1 VPVSPTENVIR
12 FGLFELDLKSGQLRK
27 NGSRI
32 RIPQQPIQVLALLL
46 ERPGD
51 VVTRE
56 ELRQR
61 LWSPD
66 TFVDF
71 DHGLNKSV
79 QKLRDALGD
88 SAESPRFIETMPR
101 VGYRFIAPVKEAVR
115 PAIQEPDEQTGNHFV
130 AAPISDQ
137 SALISQTKP
146 QTKPQTKSRTNPVW
160 LLLAGCV
167 AVLLIGAGWL
177 AHRRQERER
186 QTAPILSLAVL
197 PLDNLSGN
205 HEQDYFADGM
215 TDELTTMLAKNS
227 TLRIVSRTSAMQYK
241 RASRPLPEIAQA
253 LRVDGVVEGSVER
266 SGDKVH
272 MTLQLIQGS
281 SDTHVWAESYDRDA
295 NNMGSLLDEAAM
307 AIAKKTNSAVAERA
321 PTRYVN
327 PEAHDAYMRGEH
339 LWHSE
344 NSSDKAKNYFQKA
357 VELQPDYASGWL
369 GLSQYYGS
377 SLLNG
382 SINPSEALAP
392 MEAAAQKAV
401 ELDGSLPDARIAL
414 CGSIFFRERDW
425 ARADRECVRA
435 IDLDPRYASGYHMR
449 ARLFGAVN
457 RHEEGIAQEK
467 ISTELDPSGD
477 QWGLARSYL
486 WARKYDLGIADAL
499 QRLESSPRNASTL
512 ENLAALYR
520 CKGMYKEAAQ
530 AWEDML
536 SARGDEVS
544 ASSVRRAFAEG
555 GYTAVVRWKLADLK
569 KQSLQHYVSPVL
581 FALAHAQLE
590 QREET
595 LGSLEEA
602 YRGRD
607 PLLLW
612 VQNDPAYDFVHS
624 DERYRAIIKGMGLPP
639 AY

>member
-32 RIPQQPIQVLALLL
+32 RIPQQPLQVLGLLL
-46 ERPGD
+46 ERPGE

-88 SAESPRFIETMPR
+88 LAESPRFIETIPR
-101 VGYRFIAPVKEAVR
+101 VGYRFIAPVNGGVR
-115 PAIQEPDEQTGNHFV
+115 PGIQEPGEQMGNHF
-130 AAPISDQ
+130 AAGTISDQ
-137 SALISQTKP
+137 RASSSE
-146 QTKPQTKSRTNPVW
+146 TKSRTNPVW
-160 LLLAGCV
+160 LLLAGCT
-167 AVLLIGAGWL
+167 AVLLIAAGWM
-177 AHRRQERER
+177 AHRKQERER
-186 QTAPILSLAVL
+186 QMAPMLSLAVL
-197 PLDNLSGN
+197 PLDNLSGD

-215 TDELTTMLAKNS
+215 TDELTTMLAKDS

-241 RASRPLPEIAQA
+241 GAPRPLREIAQA
-253 LRVDGVVEGSVER
+253 LGVDGVVEGSVER

-272 MTLQLIQGS
+272 MTLQLIQGA

-295 NNMGSLLDEAAM
+295 NNVASLPEEAAM
-307 AIAKKTNSAVAERA
+307 AIAKKTNSSVAERT
-321 PTRYVN
+321 PVRYVN

-339 LWHSE
+339 FWYSE
-344 NSSDKAKNYFQKA
+344 SSSDKAKDYFQKA

-369 GLSQYYGS
+369 GLSQYYGG

-382 SINPSEALAP
+382 SMNPREGLAP

-401 ELDGSLPDARIAL
+401 ELDGSLPDAHIAL
-414 CGSIFFRERDW
+414 CGSIFFMEHDW

-435 IDLDPRYASGYHMR
+435 IELDPRYSSAYHMR
-449 ARLFGAVN
+449 ARLFAAVN
-457 RHEEGIAQEK
+457 RHEEGVAQEK
-467 ISTELDPSGD
+467 MATELDPSGD
-477 QWGLARSYL
+477 QWGMARSYL
-486 WARKYDLGIADAL
+486 WARTYDLGIADARL
-499 QRLESSPRNASTL
+499 RLESSPRNAETL
-512 ENLAALYR
+512 ETLVALYR

-544 ASSVRRAFAEG
+544 AASVRRAFAGG
-555 GYTAVVRWKLADLK
+555 GYAAVVRWKLADLK
-569 KQSLQHYVSPVL
+569 KQSLQHYVSPVF

-595 LGSLEEA
+595 LRSLEEA

-612 VQNDPAYDFVHS
+612 VQDDPAYDFVHS
-624 DERYRAIIKGMGLPP
+624 DERYRAIVKGMGLPP

>member
-12 FGLFELDLKSGQLRK
+12 FGLFELDLKSGQLSK
-27 NGSRI
+27 NGSRL
-32 RIPQQPIQVLALLL
+32 RIAQQPVQLLVLLL
-46 ERPGD
+46 ERPGE

-56 ELRQR
+56 QLRQR

-88 SAESPRFIETMPR
+88 SAESPRFIETIPR
-101 VGYRFIAPVKEAVR
+101 VGYRFIAPVVGPGR
-115 PAIQEPDEQTGNHFV
+115 QEPDEQTEDHI
-130 AAPISDQ
+130 AQEPISDQ
-137 SALISQTKP
+137 SAFISQKKP
-146 QTKPQTKSRTNPVW
+146 KTNPAGF
-160 LLLAGCV
+160 LLTGCV
-167 AVLLIGAGWL
+167 AVLLIGIGWL
-177 AHRRQERER
+177 AHRKDERARQM
-186 QTAPILSLAVL
+186 APILSLAVL
-197 PLDNLSGN
+197 PLDNLSGD

-215 TDELTTMLAKNS
+215 TDELTTMLAKDS

-241 RASRPLPEIAQA
+241 GVHRPLREIAQA
-253 LRVDGVVEGSVER
+253 LGVDGVVEGSVER
-266 SGDKVH
+266 TGDKVH

-281 SDTHVWAESYDRDA
+281 SDTHVWAESYDREA
-295 NNMGSLLDEAAM
+295 NNKVLLTEEAAM
-307 AIAKKTNSAVAERA
+307 AIANKTNSAVRERA
-321 PTRYVN
+321 PARYVN
-327 PEAHDAYMRGEH
+327 PEAHDAYLRGEYF
-339 LWHSE
+339 WHSE
-344 NSSDKAKNYFQKA
+344 NSSDKAKSYFQKA
-357 VELQPDYASGWL
+357 VELEPDYASGWV

-382 SINPSEALAP
+382 HMNPNEGLAP

-401 ELDGSLPDARIAL
+401 ELDGTLADAHIAL

-435 IDLDPRYASGYHMR
+435 IELDPKYQSAYHMR

-467 ISTELDPSGD
+467 IATELDPAGD
-477 QWGLARSYL
+477 QWGMARSYL
-486 WARKYDLGIADAL
+486 WARKYDLGIVDARL
-499 QRLESSPRNASTL
+499 RLESSPRNAQTL
-512 ENLAALYR
+512 EILAALYR

-530 AWEDML
+530 AWEAML

-544 ASSVRRAFAEG
+544 AASVRRAFAEG
-555 GYTAVVRWKLADLK
+555 GYTGLVRWKLADLK
-569 KQSLQHYVSPVL
+569 KQSRQQYVSPVL
-581 FALAHAQLE
+581 FALAYAELE
-590 QREET
+590 QPEQT
-595 LGSLEEA
+595 LSSLEEA

-612 VQNDPAYDFVHS
+612 VQDDPAYDFVHS
-624 DERYRAIIKGMGLPP
+624 DQRYRAIIKQMGLPP

>member
-1 VPVSPTENVIR
+1 MSVSPTENVIR
-12 FGLFELDLKSGQLRK
+12 FGLFELELKSGQLRK

-32 RIPQQPIQVLALLL
+32 RIPRQPAQVLALLL
-46 ERPGD
+46 ERPGE

-66 TFVDF
+66 TFIDF
-71 DHGLNKSV
+71 DHALNKSV

-88 SAESPRFIETMPR
+88 SAESPRFIETIPR
-101 VGYRFIAPVKEAVR
+101 VGYRFIAPVKENARRV
-115 PAIQEPDEQTGNHFV
+115 IEELDEQTGDELP
-130 AAPISDQ
+130 AEPASDKNT
-137 SALISQTKP
+137 LILPTEPRTK
-146 QTKPQTKSRTNPVW
+146 TGW
-160 LLLAGCV
+160 LLVAGCM
-167 AVLLIGAGWL
+167 AALLMGAGWL
-177 AHRRQERER
+177 AYTKHERE
-186 QTAPILSLAVL
+186 QQIAPVHSLAVL
-197 PLDNLSGN
+197 PLDNLSGD

-215 TDELTTMLAKNS
+215 TDELTTMLAKDS
-227 TLRIVSRTSAMQYK
+227 TLRIVSRTSAMQYR
-241 RASRPLPEIAQA
+241 RATRPLPEIAQA
-253 LRVDGVVEGSVER
+253 LGVDGVVEGSVER

-281 SDTHVWAESYDRDA
+281 SDAHVWAESYDRDA
-295 NNMGSLLDEAAM
+295 NNTVSLLNEAAM
-307 AIAKKTNSAVAERA
+307 AIAKKTNSAVAERPPA
-321 PTRYVN
+321 RYVN

-339 LWHSE
+339 LWYSE
-344 NSSDKAKNYFQKA
+344 NNSDKAKDYFQRA
-357 VELQPDYASGWL
+357 VELEPDYALGWL

-377 SLLNG
+377 NLLNG
-382 SINPSEALAP
+382 RMNPMEGLVP

-401 ELDGSLPDARIAL
+401 ELDGSLPDPHIAL
-414 CGSIFFRERDW
+414 CGSIFFKEHDW
-425 ARADRECVRA
+425 ARADRECMRA
-435 IDLDPRYASGYHMR
+435 IDLDPRYASAYRMR

-457 RHEEGIAQEK
+457 RHDEGIAQEK
-467 ISTELDPSGD
+467 IATELDPSGD

-486 WARKYDLGIADAL
+486 WARKYDLGIADARL
-499 QRLESSPRNASTL
+499 RLESSPHNAKTL

-520 CKGMYKEAAQ
+520 CKGMYEEAAQ
-530 AWEDML
+530 AWEDMF

-555 GYTAVVRWKLADLK
+555 GYTAVVRWNLADLK

-581 FALAHAQLE
+581 LALAHAQLQ

-595 LGSLEEA
+595 LNSLEEA
-602 YRGRD
+602 YRSRD

-612 VQNDPAYDFVHS
+612 VQDDPAYDFVHS
-624 DERYRAIIKGMGLPP
+624 DERYRSVIKGMGLQP

>member
-12 FGLFELDLKSGQLRK
+12 FGLFELDLKSWQLRK

-32 RIPQQPIQVLALLL
+32 RISQQPVQVLAQLL
-46 ERPGD
+46 ERPGE

-61 LWSPD
+61 LWPPD

-88 SAESPRFIETMPR
+88 SAESPRFIETIPR
-101 VGYRFIAPVKEAVR
+101 VGYRFIAPVTRGA
-115 PAIQEPDEQTGNHFV
+115 QLGTSEPDEQTANHIPV
-130 AAPISDQ
+130 EPISDQ
-137 SALISQTKP
+137 STLVS
-146 QTKPQTKSRTNPVW
+146 QTKSRTNAGW
-160 LLLAGCV
+160 LWLAACV
-167 AVLLIGAGWL
+167 AMLLVGAGWM
-177 AHRRQERER
+177 AHRKQGRDGKM
-186 QTAPILSLAVL
+186 APIHSLAVL
-197 PLDNLSGN
+197 PLNNLSGD

-215 TDELTTMLAKNS
+215 TDELTTMLAKDS

-241 RASRPLPEIAQA
+241 GASRPLPEIAQA
-253 LRVDGVVEGSVER
+253 LGVDGVVEGSVER

-281 SDTHVWAESYDRDA
+281 SDTHVWADSYDGNT
-295 NNMGSLLDEAAM
+295 NNVGSLPEEAAM

-321 PTRYVN
+321 PMRYVN
-327 PEAHDAYMRGEH
+327 PEAHDAYLRGEH
-339 LWHSE
+339 FWYSE
-344 NSSDKAKNYFQKA
+344 NGNEKAKIYFQKA
-357 VELQPDYASGWL
+357 VELQPDYAAGWL
-369 GLSQYYGS
+369 GLSQYYGGGM
-377 SLLNG
+377 LDGHLNPKEG
-382 SINPSEALAP
+382 LAP

-401 ELDGSLPDARIAL
+401 ELDGSFPDAHIAL
-414 CGSIFFRERDW
+414 CGSTFFKEHDW

-435 IDLDPRYASGYHMR
+435 IELDPRYSSAYHMR
-449 ARLFGAVN
+449 ARIFAAVN

-467 ISTELDPSGD
+467 IATELSPSGYE
-477 QWGLARSYL
+477 WGLARSYL
-486 WARKYDLGIADAL
+486 WARKYDLGIANARL
-499 QRLESSPRNASTL
+499 RLESSPRNAHTL
-512 ENLAALYR
+512 ETLAALYR

-530 AWEDML
+530 AWADTF

-544 ASSVRRAFAEG
+544 AASVRRAFAEG
-555 GYTAVVRWKLADLK
+555 GYPAVVRWKLADLK
-569 KQSLQHYVSPVL
+569 KQSMQRYVSPVL
-581 FALAHAQLE
+581 FALEHAQLQ

-595 LGSLEEA
+595 LSSLEEA
-602 YRGRD
+602 YAARD

>member
-12 FGLFELDLKSGQLRK
+12 FGLFELDLKSGQLSK

-32 RIPQQPIQVLALLL
+32 RIPQQPVQVLALLL
-46 ERPGD
+46 ERPD
-51 VVTRE
+51 EVVRRE

-88 SAESPRFIETMPR
+88 SAESPRFIETIPR
-101 VGYRFIAPVKEAVR
+101 VGYRFIAPVVR
-115 PAIQEPDEQTGNHFV
+115 PRIQEPDEQTENDF
-130 AAPISDQ
+130 AREPISDQ

-146 QTKPQTKSRTNPVW
+146 RTNLVG
-160 LLLAGCV
+160 LLMAGCV
-167 AVLLIGAGWL
+167 AVLLIGVGWL
-177 AHRRQERER
+177 AHRKQERER
-186 QTAPILSLAVL
+186 QMAPILSLAVL
-197 PLDNLSGN
+197 PLDNLSGDR
-205 HEQDYFADGM
+205 EQDYFADGM
-215 TDELTTMLAKNS
+215 TDELTTMLAKDS

-241 RASRPLPEIAQA
+241 GVHRPLREIAQA
-253 LRVDGVVEGSVER
+253 LGVDGVVEGSVER

-295 NNMGSLLDEAAM
+295 NNMVSLPDEAAM
-307 AIAKKTNSAVAERA
+307 AIAKKTDSAVAERA
-321 PTRYVN
+321 PSRYVN

-339 LWHSE
+339 FWFSE
-344 NSSDKAKNYFQKA
+344 DSSDKAKNYFQKA
-357 VELQPDYASGWL
+357 VELQPDYASGWV
-369 GLSQYYGS
+369 GLSQYYGKG
-377 SLLNG
+377 LLNG
-382 SINPSEALAP
+382 HMNPREGLAP

-401 ELDGSLPDARIAL
+401 ELDGSLPDAHIAL

-435 IDLDPRYASGYHMR
+435 IDLDPKYLSGYHMR

-457 RHEEGIAQEK
+457 RHDEGIAQEK
-467 ISTELDPSGD
+467 IATELDPSGD

-486 WARKYDLGIADAL
+486 WARKYDLGIVDARL
-499 QRLESSPRNASTL
+499 RLESSPRNAETL
-512 ENLAALYR
+512 EILAALYR

-530 AWEDML
+530 AWEAML

-544 ASSVRRAFAEG
+544 AASVRRAFAEG
-555 GYTAVVRWKLADLK
+555 GYAAVVRWKLADLK
-569 KQSLQHYVSPVL
+569 KQSLQQYVSPVF

-595 LGSLEEA
+595 LSSLEEA
-602 YRGRD
+602 YRELD

-612 VQNDPAYDFVHS
+612 IQDDPAYDFVHS
-624 DERYRAIIKGMGLPP
+624 DERYRAIIKGMGLAP

>member
-1 VPVSPTENVIR
+1 VPVSLTENVIR
-12 FGLFELDLKSGQLRK
+12 FGLFELDLRSGQLRK

-32 RIPQQPIQVLALLL
+32 RISQQPVQVLVLLL
-46 ERPGD
+46 ERPGE

-88 SAESPRFIETMPR
+88 SAESPRFIETIPR
-101 VGYRFIAPVKEAVR
+101 VGYRFIAPVKGSVR
-115 PAIQEPDEQTGNHFV
+115 PGIQESDEPTGIHFAV
-130 AAPISDQ
+130 EPINDQ
-137 SALISQTKP
+137 SALISQRKP
-146 QTKPQTKSRTNPVW
+146 GIKPVW

-177 AHRRQERER
+177 ALRKQEREM
-186 QTAPILSLAVL
+186 QVAPIHSLAVL
-197 PLDNLSGN
+197 PLDNLSGG

-215 TDELTTMLAKNS
+215 TDELTTMLAKDS

-241 RASRPLPEIAQA
+241 RASRPLREIAQE
-253 LRVDGVVEGSVER
+253 LGVDGVVEGSVER
-266 SGDKVH
+266 SGNKVH

-281 SDTHVWAESYDRDA
+281 SDAHVWAESYDRDA
-295 NNMGSLLDEAAM
+295 NNMASLPDEAAI
-307 AIAKKTNSAVAERA
+307 AIAKKTNSAVAERPPA
-321 PTRYVN
+321 RSVN

-339 LWHSE
+339 FWYSGNTE
-344 NSSDKAKNYFQKA
+344 QAKIYFQKA

-369 GLSQYYGS
+369 GISQYYGS
-377 SLLNG
+377 SMLNG
-382 SINPSEALAP
+382 RVNPREGLTP

-401 ELDGSLPDARIAL
+401 ELDSSLPDAHIAL
-414 CGSIFFRERDW
+414 CGSIFFGEHDW

-435 IDLDPRYASGYHMR
+435 IDLDPRYSSAYHMR
-449 ARLFGAVN
+449 ARLFAAVN

-467 ISTELDPSGD
+467 IATELDPSGD
-477 QWGLARSYL
+477 QWGMARSYL
-486 WARKYDLGIADAL
+486 WARKYDLGIAAARM
-499 QRLESSPRNASTL
+499 RLESSPRNAETL

-520 CKGMYKEAAQ
+520 CKGMYKEAVQ
-530 AWEDML
+530 AWEDMF

-544 ASSVRRAFAEG
+544 AASVRRAFAKG
-555 GYTAVVRWKLADLK
+555 SYTAVVRWELAELK
-569 KQSLQHYVSPVL
+569 KQSLQRYISPVF

-590 QREET
+590 QREES
-595 LGSLEEA
+595 LSSLEEA
-602 YRGRD
+602 YRVRD
-607 PLLLW
+607 PLLRW
-612 VQNDPAYDFVHS
+612 VQDDPAYDFVHS
-624 DERYRAIIKGMGLPP
+624 DERYRVIIKGMGLPP
-639 AY
+639 VY

>member
-1 VPVSPTENVIR
+1 MGGSLTENVIR

-32 RIPQQPIQVLALLL
+32 RISQQPVQVLALLL
-46 ERPGD
+46 ERPGE

-88 SAESPRFIETMPR
+88 SAESPRFIETIPR
-101 VGYRFIAPVKEAVR
+101 VGYRFIAPVKEGVR
-115 PAIQEPDEQTGNHFV
+115 PGIQEPDEQTGKHF
-130 AAPISDQ
+130 APEPIRDR
-137 SALISQTKP
+137 SASISQIKLRIN
-146 QTKPQTKSRTNPVW
+146 SVW

-177 AHRRQERER
+177 ALRKQERER
-186 QTAPILSLAVL
+186 QRAPILSLAVL
-197 PLDNLSGN
+197 PLDNLSGG

-241 RASRPLPEIAQA
+241 GASRPLREIAQA
-253 LRVDGVVEGSVER
+253 LGVDGVVEGSVER
-266 SGDKVH
+266 SGNKVH
-272 MTLQLIQGS
+272 MTLQLIQGP

-295 NNMGSLLDEAAM
+295 NNMASLLDEAAM

-321 PTRYVN
+321 PARYVN
-327 PEAHDAYMRGEH
+327 PEARDAYMRGEH
-339 LWHSE
+339 FWYSE
-344 NSSDKAKNYFQKA
+344 NSSEKAKNYFEKA

-382 SINPSEALAP
+382 RVNPKDALAP

-401 ELDGSLPDARIAL
+401 ELDGSLPDAHIAL

-435 IDLDPRYASGYHMR
+435 IDLDPRYSSAYHMR
-449 ARLFGAVN
+449 ARLFAAVN
-457 RHEEGIAQEK
+457 RHDEGISQEK
-467 ISTELDPSGD
+467 IATELDPSGD

-486 WARKYDLGIADAL
+486 WARKYDLGIAEARL
-499 QRLESSPRNASTL
+499 RLESSPRNGWAL
-512 ENLAALYR
+512 EILAALYR

-530 AWEDML
+530 AWEDMF

-555 GYTAVVRWKLADLK
+555 GYAAVVRWKLADLK
-569 KQSLQHYVSPVL
+569 KRSLQHYVSPVF

-595 LGSLEEA
+595 LSSLEEA
-602 YRGRD
+602 YRGHD

-612 VQNDPAYDFVHS
+612 VQDEPAYDFVHS

>member
-1 VPVSPTENVIR
+1 MPVSPIENVVR
-12 FGLFELDLKSGQLRK
+12 FGLFELDLKSGELRR

-46 ERPGD
+46 ERPGEA
-51 VVTRE
+51 VTRE

-88 SAESPRFIETMPR
+88 SAESPRFIETIPR
-101 VGYRFIAPVKEAVR
+101 VGYRFIAPVKGDVR
-115 PAIQEPDEQTGNHFV
+115 PGIQELDEQTENHF
-130 AAPISDQ
+130 AAEPISDE
-137 SALISQTKP
+137 SASNSQTKP
-146 QTKPQTKSRTNPVW
+146 QTKTRTNRVW
-160 LLLAGCV
+160 LLLAACM
-167 AVLLIGAGWL
+167 AVLLLGGGWL
-177 AHRRQERER
+177 VHKKQETER
-186 QTAPILSLAVL
+186 QMAPIHSLAVL
-197 PLDNLSGN
+197 PLENLSGD
-205 HEQDYFADGM
+205 HEQNYFADGM
-215 TDELTTMLAKNS
+215 TDELTTMLAKDS
-227 TLRIVSRTSAMQYK
+227 TLRIVSRTSVMQY
-241 RASRPLPEIAQA
+241 RGVHRPLREIAQA
-253 LRVDGVVEGSVER
+253 LGVDGVVEGSVER

-272 MTLQLIQGS
+272 MTLQLIEAR
-281 SDTHVWAESYDRDA
+281 SDTHVWAESYDRETNDLA
-295 NNMGSLLDEAAM
+295 SLPDEAAM
-307 AIAKKTNSAVAERA
+307 AIARKTNSAVAERA
-321 PTRYVN
+321 PARYVS

-339 LWHSE
+339 FWYSE
-344 NSSDKAKNYFQKA
+344 NMDKAKSYFQKA
-357 VELQPDYASGWL
+357 VELQPDYAPGWL
-369 GLSQYYGS
+369 GLSQYYGG

-382 SINPSEALAP
+382 DMNPREGLAP

-401 ELDGSLPDARIAL
+401 ELDGSFPDAHIAL
-414 CGSIFFRERDW
+414 CGSIFFKEHDW

-435 IDLDPRYASGYHMR
+435 IELDPRYFSGYHMR
-449 ARLFGAVN
+449 ARIFAAVN
-457 RHEEGIAQEK
+457 RHDEGIAQEK
-467 ISTELDPSGD
+467 IATDLEPAAL

-486 WARKYDLGIADAL
+486 WAREYDLGIANAR
-499 QRLESSPRNASTL
+499 QRLESSPHNAATL

-530 AWEDML
+530 AWEDMF
-536 SARGDEVS
+536 SARGDEG
-544 ASSVRRAFAEG
+544 AAASVRRAFAEG
-555 GYTAVVRWKLADLK
+555 GYAAVVRWKLADLK
-569 KQSLQHYVSPVL
+569 KQSLQHYVSPVF

-595 LGSLEEA
+595 LSSLEEA

-612 VQNDPAYDFVHS
+612 VQSDPAYDFVHS
-624 DERYRAIIKGMGLPP
+624 DERYRAIIQGMGLPP